1 MNTEQIVDRIREMT
15 AERQQ
20 LESIHDAMIQQNQK
34 TNQEFQQQVMKNQ
47 TRFAQLT
54 GGITELQ
61 KLLEIKG
68 DNNDDSI
75 PTLNLSDRIAHVCAG
90 EQPESR

>member
-1 MNTEQIVDRIREMT
+1 MT